1 MGPRQLTLGQIW
13 GLVGLILGAVIVA
26 VVLYFVRQRKRM
38 RYLTVHPI
46 LALGFASLTVIKF
59 MEGDAFW
66 AFSAWVASIVTLS
79 IVLDLL
85 VSAGRELNE
94 KLAVSLMLGVIV
106 AGGILANTY
115 IFSMPTTAGI
125 RILSLSALILSLAP
139 ILIASIAHS
148 IGKRKLSKRIIETLT
163 SRLKD

>member
-1 MGPRQLTLGQIW
+1 LGLA
-13 GLVGLILGAVIVA
+13 GLVLGALIVA
-26 VVLYFVRQRKRM
+26 VFFYFSREVQKLM
-38 RYLTVHPI
+38 RYLTVNPI

-59 MEGDAFW
+59 VEGDALW
-66 AFSAWVASIVTLS
+66 ALCAWASSIITLS
-79 IVLDLL
+79 MVLDLL

-94 KLAVSLMLGVIV
+94 KLAASLMLVVVV

-139 ILIASIAHS
+139 ILIASIVYS
-148 IGKRKLSKRIIETLT
+148 IGKRKLSKRIIKTYYT
-163 SRLKD
+163 SE